1 MNLVELLYD
10 TVLEHGTK
18 EALRYKHAGEY
29 HSMTYQQL
37 WETILQFA
45 NGLKALH
52 VKSGD
57 KIGLLST
64 NCPEW
69 VVSDFALMVLGA
81 VVVPIYPTIPANQ
94 VEYILNNAEVS
105 HIIVEDQGQLKK
117 VEEVWPEHLQTA
129 IVIKEA
135 SGDSSRRILTFGSVL
150 QLGQRDSSLPDIHSI
165 SEEQLVSIVHTSG
178 TSGNPKGVM
187 LSHRNLVSNVQAS
200 LSILPVE
207 STDVS
212 LSYLP
217 LSHIFER
224 TVEEYATLS
233 TGATVVYA
241 EGIDAIQAN
250 LKETRPTILVTVPRL
265 LEKVYAGVQ
274 TKLQHAPRP
283 MRALLK
289 KGLQSE
295 KTSGLAYRLVDR
307 VVYQKLREG
316 LGGRIR
322 AVVSGGAGL
331 AQDIAEFYI
340 RAGIPIYEG
349 YGMTEAAPVIAA
361 NPFGASRPGT
371 VGRPIPGVQVRL
383 ADDGELLVRGPNV
396 MMGYYNNPEETAKTV
411 TPDGWLHT
419 GDIAEIQPD
428 GYLKIVDRKK
438 NILVLATGKNVAP
451 WPIENAIS
459 LSPYIA
465 EAVLV
470 GDRRQYVSA
479 LIVPDF
485 PALESMAHELSLGAD
500 RNRWLSHPKIRSLL
514 SQEIA
519 KTAAD
524 FAPFEQPKRAV
535 LLAHELTQEAGDLT
549 PTLKVKNK
557 VILQKY
563 GDLIEAMYNGVDYL
577 PISRSEPFEETGS
590 RSAIVQEFSSAEPET
605 AASIPAGAVYGD
617 FTGDALHQS
626 GAADMASNATAVAP
640 RTSKRRRWLI
650 AAVVLVVLVGG
661 GLSMASAHV
670 AIPQQLNLLGMVR
683 RINNN
688 NDSLTAENGK
698 IVRHMQQIDKLSGQT
713 QTLGNQLQSLNQGV
727 AGDVSSLKQLQALS
741 IQEQNLSQQFVQLGQ
756 VLHGNLNSINNS
768 STGQSQTTSAMVSK
782 MNQLSAAAAN
792 MAKSNQALAQKLA
805 KASAQT
811 GQIATEMP

>member
-626 GAADMASNATAVAP
+626 GAADMASNATAVTP

-688 NDSLTAENGK
+688 NDSLNAENGK
-698 IVRHMQQIDKLSGQT
+698 IVSHMQQIDKLSGQT